1 MMLQTPKMELVTSLI
16 GLLRSLRAVI
26 CRFICKS
33 AATAQTRA
41 SYIQQIIEKY
51 GKEYMLFSSALKNRN
66 DKLLDMIRQT
76 PFYIELVVLLPPKI
90 KRQFEDSLDNR
101 EWDKAKDL
109 LTKIASGKWD

>member
-1 MMLQTPKMELVTSLI
+1 MLQMPKMELITSLI
-16 GLLRSLRAVI
+16 GLLRTLRAVI

-51 GKEYMLFSSALKNRN
+51 GKEYMVFSLALENRN
-66 DKLLDMIRQT
+66 DKLLDGIRQT
-76 PFYIELVVLLPPKI
+76 PFYIELVVLLPSKI

-101 EWDKAKDL
+101 EWDKAINL
-109 LTKIASGKWD
+109 LRKIVSGEWD

>member
-1 MMLQTPKMELVTSLI
+1 MLQMPKMELITSLI
-16 GLLRSLRAVI
+16 GLLRTLRAVI

-51 GKEYMLFSSALKNRN
+51 GKEYMLFCLALKNRN
-66 DKLLDMIRQT
+66 DKLLDVIRQT
-76 PFYIELVVLLPPKI
+76 PFYIELVVLLPSKI

-101 EWDKAKDL
+101 EWDKAMDL
-109 LTKIASGKWD
+109 LRKIASGEWD